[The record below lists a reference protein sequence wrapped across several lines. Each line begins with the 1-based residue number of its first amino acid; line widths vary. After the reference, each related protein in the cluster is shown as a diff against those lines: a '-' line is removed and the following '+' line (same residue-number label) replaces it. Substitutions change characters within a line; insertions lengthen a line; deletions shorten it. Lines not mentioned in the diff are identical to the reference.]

1 MEEAGFLDGK
11 MLLDLEQ
18 GTKVGREATCRLK
31 GKPDGEKF
39 PPDYPTPTP
48 RTPKQTLR
56 GLAVAAGQPHCTE
69 QFRKWRKGEKK
80 EGERRGGGEGR
91 KKKQNEINKPTNRT
105 IKIKINQ

>member
-39 PPDYPTPTP
+39 PPDHPTPNP
-48 RTPKQTLR
+48 GTPKQTLR
-56 GLAVAAGQPHCTE
+56 GLAVAAGQPHCAE
-69 QFRKWRKGEKK
+69 RFRKWRKVEKK
-80 EGERRGGGEGR
+80 EGKRRGEGEE
-91 KKKQNEINKPTNRT
+91 KKSKINK
-105 IKIKINQ
+105 